1 MRPHCRPRPRPPRKQ
16 TSEADARF
24 EQQVP
29 QFDSSVLVQ
38 KFASVFCSLGS
49 TDRPFWRPPPS
60 PDWIRFSPRD
70 RTTQQVRFMLQCL
83 ARDLTALD
91 EPPSV
96 YPLVVTDNAVQAEVS
111 TCRHWTRPW
120 MDGEVF
126 ERCLRGRDASVD
138 APPLPA
144 GAHSTDWW
152 IVRTTGSHYLNLHPY
167 LQAACPP
174 ALKSSHGMHPRLD

>member
-1 MRPHCRPRPRPPRKQ
+1 MRPTLDLSNRSLNLTRASSCKSLLQCSAPWAQQ
-16 TSEADARF
+16 TDLFGA
-24 EQQVP
+24 
-29 QFDSSVLVQ
+29 
-38 KFASVFCSLGS
+38 
-49 TDRPFWRPPPS
+49 PPP

-174 ALKSSHGMHPRLD
+174 ALKSSHGMHPRLA